1 MRLLP
6 FSFLLLVSCASL
18 RSVSLTSIPKERE
31 NKVTASVSKWVI
43 LGINFDNDYVEGLTS
58 KLRSDCKGKV
68 TGILTT
74 YQATSYLFVSKHEI
88 TAAGFC
94 GNQGS
99 KSAARASEGP
109 SVEIQL

>member
-6 FSFLLLVSCASL
+6 FSFLLLVGCASL
-18 RSVSLTSIPKERE
+18 KSVSLTSIPKKRKT
-31 NKVTASVSKWVI
+31 KVTASVSKWVL

-58 KLRSDCKGKV
+58 KLRSDCSGKV

-94 GNQGS
+94 VNQENGS
-99 KSAARASEGP
+99 SARAGVDSSED
-109 SVEIQL
+109 IKL